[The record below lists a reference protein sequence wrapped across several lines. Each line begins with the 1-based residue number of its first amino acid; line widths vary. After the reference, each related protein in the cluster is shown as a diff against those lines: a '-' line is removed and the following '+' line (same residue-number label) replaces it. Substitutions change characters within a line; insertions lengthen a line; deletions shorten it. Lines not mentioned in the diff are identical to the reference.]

1 MPATQRGAVR
11 TRLNAWMLASI
22 LTLVAVPAATAATVS
37 VTLYWT
43 APGDDGHTGRATTYE
58 LRWSSS
64 PINDS
69 NVLMA
74 ARFLGLGQ
82 PSMAGQ
88 RDSMR
93 VTIPVSGGPLYFALR
108 TADEAGNWS
117 LVSNNATLPGTTAEL
132 PDSLGGLVLARPVPN
147 PAKQSTMVT
156 FTTPRDTDA
165 RVDVFDTSGRR
176 VRALVD
182 GRLERGRH
190 ALRWDLLD
198 DRRGSVP
205 TGLYLVRARVGA
217 WEGIQR
223 VAVVR

>member
-1 MPATQRGAVR
+1 MPATPHGAAR
-11 TRLNAWMLASI
+11 TRLNAWMLAS
-22 LTLVAVPAATAATVS
+22 LLSLVAVPAVRAATVT

-58 LRWSSS
+58 VRWSSS
-64 PINDS
+64 PITNS
-69 NVLMA
+69 NVLLA
-74 ARFLGLGQ
+74 PRFIGLSQ
-82 PSMAGQ
+82 PSTAGQ

-93 VTIPVSGGPLYFALR
+93 VTIPVTGGPLFLVLR

-117 LVSNNATLPGTTAEL
+117 TVSNNATLPGTTAEL

-147 PAKQSTMVT
+147 PARQSTVVT

-176 VRALVD
+176 VRALID

-190 ALRWDLLD
+190 TLRWDLLD
-198 DRRGSVP
+198 DRRSSVP

>member
-1 MPATQRGAVR
+1 MSAPQHGAAR
-11 TRLNAWMLASI
+11 TRLHAWMLATVLS
-22 LTLVAVPAATAATVS
+22 LAVVPSAPAATVT

-58 LRWSSS
+58 MRWSSS
-64 PINDS
+64 PITNS
-69 NVLMA
+69 NVHLA
-74 ARFLGLGQ
+74 PRFIGLSQ

-93 VTIPVSGGPLYFALR
+93 VTVPVTGGPLFFALR

-117 LVSNNATLPGTTAEL
+117 GVSNNATLPGTTAEL
-132 PDSLGGLVLARPVPN
+132 PDSLGGLVLTRPVPN
-147 PAKQSTMVT
+147 PARQSTVVA
-156 FTTPRDTDA
+156 FTIPSDTDA
-165 RVDVFDTSGRR
+165 QVDVFDTSGRR

-182 GRLERGRH
+182 ARLERGRH
-190 ALRWDLLD
+190 TIRWDLLD
-198 DRRGSVP
+198 DRRSAVP
-205 TGLYLVRARVGA
+205 TGLYLIRARVGR